1 MQNVAGD
8 QARVIGRHRGGGS
21 ADRQRRTRVGRAS
34 VLALLC
40 LASLAACGERN
51 EQRVFVDSVH
61 FRRKAK
67 AVDKSDRLHF
77 VVNVPKVSRSVNRAS
92 KAGRYEG
99 TRYCIENFGTSE
111 ILWAIGPDTAD
122 GRLVVENNDFNFRGT
137 CVLW

>member
-99 TRYCIENFGTSE
+99 NRHRIPSSC
-111 ILWAIGPDTAD
+111 TA
-122 GRLVVENNDFNFRGT
+122 
-137 CVLW
+137 